1 MIKYKIDVLEELKKR
16 GYTTTVIRKKRILA
30 ESTLTRLREGK
41 TSISCDSI
49 GVICS
54 MLRCQP
60 SYIIQNTISDSEKIK
75 LFLDAPALAGS
86 SNGGRLQPWQNI
98 FIFFKKCVD
107 ICTVWV
113 YTYIRVKARA

>member
-1 MIKYKIDVLEELKKR
+1 MLRYCIDVLEELKKK
-16 GYTTTVIRKKRILA
+16 GYTTTRIRREKILS

-60 SYIIQNTISDSEKIK
+60 SDILENVITDEEKLK
-75 LFLDAPALAGS
+75 LF
-86 SNGGRLQPWQNI
+86 
-98 FIFFKKCVD
+98 
-107 ICTVWV
+107 
-113 YTYIRVKARA
+113 

>member
-1 MIKYKIDVLEELKKR
+1 MLKYRINVLEELKKK
-16 GYTTTVIRKKRILA
+16 GYNTTRLRREKILG

-60 SYIIQNTISDSEKIK
+60 GDVLENEITDEEKLK
-75 LFLDAPALAGS
+75 LF
-86 SNGGRLQPWQNI
+86 
-98 FIFFKKCVD
+98 
-107 ICTVWV
+107 
-113 YTYIRVKARA
+113 

>member
-1 MIKYKIDVLEELKKR
+1 MLKYRINVLEELKKK
-16 GYTTTVIRKKRILA
+16 GYTTTRLRKDKILA

-60 SYIIQNTISDSEKIK
+60 SDVLENEITDEEKIK
-75 LFLDAPALAGS
+75 LF
-86 SNGGRLQPWQNI
+86 
-98 FIFFKKCVD
+98 
-107 ICTVWV
+107 
-113 YTYIRVKARA
+113 

>member
-1 MIKYKIDVLEELKKR
+1 MVRYKMDVLEALKKK
-16 GYTTTVIRKKRILA
+16 GYTTTLIRKKKILA

-60 SYIIQNTISDSEKIK
+60 SDIIENVITDDEKIK
-75 LFLDAPALAGS
+75 LF
-86 SNGGRLQPWQNI
+86 
-98 FIFFKKCVD
+98 VE
-107 ICTVWV
+107 
-113 YTYIRVKARA
+113 

>member
-1 MIKYKIDVLEELKKR
+1 MLKYRMNVMEELKKR
-16 GYTTTVIRKKRILA
+16 GYTTTRLRREKILG

-60 SYIIQNTISDSEKIK
+60 GDVLENEITDEEKVK
-75 LFLDAPALAGS
+75 LF
-86 SNGGRLQPWQNI
+86 
-98 FIFFKKCVD
+98 
-107 ICTVWV
+107 
-113 YTYIRVKARA
+113 

>member
-1 MIKYKIDVLEELKKR
+1 MIKYKIDVLEELKKK
-16 GYTTTVIRKKRILA
+16 GYTTTIIRKNKILA

-60 SYIIQNTISDSEKIK
+60 SDIIENTISNEEKVK
-75 LFLDAPALAGS
+75 LF
-86 SNGGRLQPWQNI
+86 I
-98 FIFFKKCVD
+98 E
-107 ICTVWV
+107 
-113 YTYIRVKARA
+113 

>member
-1 MIKYKIDVLEELKKR
+1 MVKYKINVLEALKEK
-16 GYTTTVIRKKRILA
+16 GYTTTLIRKKKILA

-60 SYIIQNTISDSEKIK
+60 SDIIENVITDGEKIK
-75 LFLDAPALAGS
+75 LF
-86 SNGGRLQPWQNI
+86 
-98 FIFFKKCVD
+98 VE
-107 ICTVWV
+107 
-113 YTYIRVKARA
+113 

>member
-1 MIKYKIDVLEELKKR
+1 MLKYRINVLDELKKK
-16 GYTTTVIRKKRILA
+16 GYTTTRLRKDKILG

-60 SYIIQNTISDSEKIK
+60 SDILENEVTDEEKIK
-75 LFLDAPALAGS
+75 LF
-86 SNGGRLQPWQNI
+86 
-98 FIFFKKCVD
+98 
-107 ICTVWV
+107 
-113 YTYIRVKARA
+113 

>member
-1 MIKYKIDVLEELKKR
+1 MIRYKIDVLEALKEK
-16 GYTTTVIRKKRILA
+16 GYTTTIIRRKKILA

-60 SYIIQNTISDSEKIK
+60 SDIIENAISDEEKIK
-75 LFLDAPALAGS
+75 LFMD
-86 SNGGRLQPWQNI
+86 
-98 FIFFKKCVD
+98 
-107 ICTVWV
+107 
-113 YTYIRVKARA
+113 

>member
-1 MIKYKIDVLEELKKR
+1 MLKYRINVLEELKKK
-16 GYTTTVIRKKRILA
+16 GYNTTRLRREKILG

-60 SYIIQNTISDSEKIK
+60 GDVLENEITDEEKVK
-75 LFLDAPALAGS
+75 LF
-86 SNGGRLQPWQNI
+86 
-98 FIFFKKCVD
+98 
-107 ICTVWV
+107 
-113 YTYIRVKARA
+113 

>member
-1 MIKYKIDVLEELKKR
+1 MLKYKINVLDELKKK
-16 GYTTTVIRKKRILA
+16 GYNTTRLRREKILG

-60 SYIIQNTISDSEKIK
+60 GDVLENEVTDEEKVK
-75 LFLDAPALAGS
+75 LF
-86 SNGGRLQPWQNI
+86 
-98 FIFFKKCVD
+98 
-107 ICTVWV
+107 
-113 YTYIRVKARA
+113 

>member
-1 MIKYKIDVLEELKKR
+1 MIKYKIDVLEELKKK
-16 GYTTTVIRKKRILA
+16 GYTATIIRKKKIMA

-60 SYIIQNTISDSEKIK
+60 SDIIENTITNEEKIK
-75 LFLDAPALAGS
+75 LFID
-86 SNGGRLQPWQNI
+86 
-98 FIFFKKCVD
+98 
-107 ICTVWV
+107 
-113 YTYIRVKARA
+113 

>member
-1 MIKYKIDVLEELKKR
+1 MVLFFVERKEMWKVLKYRINVLDELKKK
-16 GYTTTVIRKKRILA
+16 GYTTTRLRKDKILG

-60 SYIIQNTISDSEKIK
+60 SDILENEVTDEEKIK
-75 LFLDAPALAGS
+75 LF
-86 SNGGRLQPWQNI
+86 
-98 FIFFKKCVD
+98 
-107 ICTVWV
+107 
-113 YTYIRVKARA
+113 

>member
-1 MIKYKIDVLEELKKR
+1 MIRYRKDVLEALRDR
-16 GYTTTVIRKKRILA
+16 GYTTTIIRKNKILA

-60 SYIIQNTISDSEKIK
+60 SDIIENIITDDEKIK
-75 LFLDAPALAGS
+75 LF
-86 SNGGRLQPWQNI
+86 
-98 FIFFKKCVD
+98 VE
-107 ICTVWV
+107 
-113 YTYIRVKARA
+113 

>member
-1 MIKYKIDVLEELKKR
+1 MLKYRINVLDELKKK
-16 GYTTTVIRKKRILA
+16 GYNTTRLRQEKILG

-60 SYIIQNTISDSEKIK
+60 GDVLENEITDEEKVK
-75 LFLDAPALAGS
+75 LF
-86 SNGGRLQPWQNI
+86 
-98 FIFFKKCVD
+98 
-107 ICTVWV
+107 
-113 YTYIRVKARA
+113 

>member
-1 MIKYKIDVLEELKKR
+1 MIKYKINVLDALKEK
-16 GYTTTVIRKKRILA
+16 GYTTTIMRKKKILA

-60 SYIIQNTISDSEKIK
+60 SDIIENTISDEEKIK
-75 LFLDAPALAGS
+75 LFMD
-86 SNGGRLQPWQNI
+86 
-98 FIFFKKCVD
+98 
-107 ICTVWV
+107 
-113 YTYIRVKARA
+113 

>member
-16 GYTTTVIRKKRILA
+16 GYTTTIIRKKKILA

-60 SYIIQNTISDSEKIK
+60 SDIIYNAISDAEKIK
-75 LFLDAPALAGS
+75 LFLDTPAPAGS
-86 SNGGRLQPWQNI
+86 SPVAADGSAPGRIQ
-98 FIFFKKCVD
+98 
-107 ICTVWV
+107 
-113 YTYIRVKARA
+113 